1 MRRGASPAPYTPR
14 MMTKERA
21 ESFARSWY
29 GAWNA
34 SDLDA
39 MMAHYSPGIEHSS
52 PFIARFN
59 ESGEPTLRGSDAVRA
74 YFGRALQ
81 RDPTPPGVTR
91 FTPWKM
97 ALGTETVVLMYHRM
111 NGEFAAE
118 MFVLGNDET
127 ADSGKIVRSVSH
139 YEPKG

>member
-1 MRRGASPAPYTPR
+1 
-14 MMTKERA
+14 MMTKEAA
-21 ESFARSWY
+21 EAFAASWY
-29 GAWNA
+29 AAWNTP
-34 SDLDA
+34 DLDA
-39 MMAHYSPGIEHSS
+39 IMAHYAPGVEHSS
-52 PFIARFN
+52 PFIARFT
-59 ESGEPTLRGSDAVRA
+59 ESGEPTLRGRDAVRA

-118 MFVLGNDET
+118 MFVLGKNGT
-127 ADSGKIVRSVSH
+127 ADAGKIVRSVSH